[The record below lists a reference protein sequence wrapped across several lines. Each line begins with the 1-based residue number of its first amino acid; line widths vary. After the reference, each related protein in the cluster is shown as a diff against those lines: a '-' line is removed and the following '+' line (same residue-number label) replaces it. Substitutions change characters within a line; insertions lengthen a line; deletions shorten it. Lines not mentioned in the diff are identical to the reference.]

1 MSWLVTYTFIGAQ
14 GTVGVGMLEDSPPFT
29 ETKAKERWK
38 NGNPSCFL
46 CRREKKKDKHMYAVR
61 VSLRIHFLRTNSR
74 ISYSQETPASLI
86 VSLLVSGSVWRGN
99 SISYML
105 DSFFFLFVKAISH
118 SGIFIS
124 FPLTEKMQDDEKV
137 LSDITRLL
145 LHYEAIPVVI
155 RTSICFRL
163 IEDKW
168 NSSWGSIFFG
178 RITELELIYTES
190 LLQTI
195 TFNLAGLSIS

>member
-1 MSWLVTYTFIGAQ
+1 MSWLFTYTFIGAQ
-14 GTVGVGMLEDSPPFT
+14 GTVGVGMLEDSPSFT

-38 NGNPSCFL
+38 NGTPSCFL
-46 CRREKKKDKHMYAVR
+46 CRREKKEDKHMYAVR
-61 VSLRIHFLRTNSR
+61 VSLHIHVLRTNSR

>member
-1 MSWLVTYTFIGAQ
+1 
-14 GTVGVGMLEDSPPFT
+14 
-29 ETKAKERWK
+29 
-38 NGNPSCFL
+38 
-46 CRREKKKDKHMYAVR
+46 
-61 VSLRIHFLRTNSR
+61 
-74 ISYSQETPASLI
+74 
-86 VSLLVSGSVWRGN
+86 
-99 SISYML
+99 ML

-168 NSSWGSIFFG
+168 NSS
-178 RITELELIYTES
+178 
-190 LLQTI
+190 
-195 TFNLAGLSIS
+195 